1 MHRYI
6 YIIHGRILVNGNLHH
21 FFFWL
26 KSRFRVK
33 THENKLS
40 IVPSQMFVLTFQTR
54 LYIDKGWLNFSFNTQ
69 TFLFYTNLPFICR
82 IIENSRRNVSRK
94 CGIHLKI
101 WKNKLFRHQNKNMYS
116 CWLILYIEI
125 KIHQKLLKLM
135 FQYTGSFGGRWNQ
148 PRGQKNSALNSTCF

>member
-21 FFFWL
+21 FFFL
-26 KSRFRVK
+26 AQKPVSGKMKK

-40 IVPSQMFVLTFQTR
+40 IVPSQMFVLIFQTR

-82 IIENSRRNVSRK
+82 IIENSRRKVSMK

-116 CWLILYIEI
+116 C
-125 KIHQKLLKLM
+125 
-135 FQYTGSFGGRWNQ
+135 
-148 PRGQKNSALNSTCF
+148 